1 MLTGTVTVQYDGQ
14 AHDAKVD
21 MRLLARLEESGL
33 SFIKTCRLVNSVR
46 ESGDYE
52 SFPFAR
58 VSMTIGALLRS
69 AGVKVDDDAVM
80 ADMMGEMGV
89 VNAIGVINEMAMIAF
104 PAREPAKKNAAE
116 VTATQSP

>member
-1 MLTGTVTVQYDGQ
+1 MLTGTVLIPFGGGE
-14 AHDAKVD
+14 HDAKVD
-21 MRLLARLEESGL
+21 MRCLARLEEVGL

-58 VSMTIGALLRS
+58 VSMTIGAVLRN

-80 ADMMGEMGV
+80 TEMMAEQGV
-89 VNAIGVINEMAMIAF
+89 INAIGVINTMANIAF
-104 PAREPAKKNAAE
+104 PERPSAKKDEA
-116 VTATQSP
+116 

>member
-1 MLTGTVTVQYDGQ
+1 MLTGTLTVRHAGAD
-14 AHDAKVD
+14 HEVKVD

-69 AGVKVDDDAVM
+69 GGVNVDDDVVM
-80 ADMMGEMGV
+80 AETMAENGI
-89 VNAIGVINEMAMIAF
+89 VNALGVINEMAQIAF
-104 PAREPAKKNAAE
+104 PDRTPAKKNAE
-116 VTATQSP
+116 